1 MMEALLYAIPIVL
14 GFALAYF
21 IVGAI
26 DQLREDCF
34 GDGEVVSRQLHE
46 SRVLEL
52 LNANNRELEKRR
64 RLAAAARDLR
74 QAQRVYLLARG
85 NTTPE
90 SDREALGQRVA
101 QAAEALDKVLAE
113 VAR

>member
-1 MMEALLYAIPIVL
+1 MDALLLGIAIAVATYAIL
-14 GFALAYF
+14 SALEE
-21 IVGAI
+21 
-26 DQLREDCF
+26 LREDCF
-34 GDGEVVSRQLHE
+34 GDGQVVARALHE

-74 QAQRVYLLARG
+74 QAQRVYLMARG

-90 SDREALGQRVA
+90 SDREALGQKVA
-101 QAAEALDKVLAE
+101 EAAEVLDKVLAE